1 MNAAREFRNLA
12 EEEEGGAREIRW
24 RGFRWKESF
33 HSLRIKFQPSLPTKV
48 TIKNLASLL
57 ERIKVLF
64 LFFFSLSFKKP
75 DLLIY
80 LFRSIIRIYRLS
92 NCYCYD

>member
-64 LFFFSLSFKKP
+64 LFFFSLLQETRFI
-75 DLLIY
+75 DLPFPVDNSYIPTE
-80 LFRSIIRIYRLS
+80 
-92 NCYCYD
+92 

>member
-64 LFFFSLSFKKP
+64 LFFFSLLQDTRFI
-75 DLLIY
+75 DLPFPVDNSYIPTE
-80 LFRSIIRIYRLS
+80 
-92 NCYCYD
+92 

>member
-64 LFFFSLSFKKP
+64 LFFFFSPSRNP
-75 DLLIY
+75 IY
-80 LFRSIIRIYRLS
+80 
-92 NCYCYD
+92 